1 MTMRAEVAG
10 LGRAGRLYGAGLPWR
25 PALLLGTVLLLSVA
39 CNEPRRPGLDRAA
52 SKMRGQVAPALQLTG
67 WVNSDGLDLDE
78 LRGQVV
84 LLDFWGV
91 WCPPC
96 VELIPHL
103 IELHEKYA
111 DKGLVIIGVHTELFA
126 EDMPRFVR
134 RKRIP
139 YPVGIDAKDAT
150 AEAYKVFGYPEVYL
164 IGRDGTIRLATR
176 GDAFTALEKAV
187 LELLR
192 EPAQR
197 TGR

>member
-10 LGRAGRLYGAGLPWR
+10 LGRAGRLCGAGLSWR
-25 PALLLGTVLLLSVA
+25 PAVLLGTVLLLSVA
-39 CNEPRRPGLDRAA
+39 CNKPSRPGPDRATL
-52 SKMRGQVAPALQLTG
+52 KMRGQVAPALQLTG
-67 WVNSDGLDLDE
+67 WVNSDGLDLEE
-78 LRGQVV
+78 LRGKVV

-103 IELHEKYA
+103 IELHQKYL
-111 DKGLVIIGVHTELFA
+111 DDGLVIIGVHTELFA

-134 RKRIP
+134 RKKIP
-139 YPVGIDAKDAT
+139 YSVGIDAKDAT

-176 GDAFTALEKAV
+176 GNALGEIEQAV
-187 LELLR
+187 VELLR
-192 EPAQR
+192 EQE
-197 TGR
+197 